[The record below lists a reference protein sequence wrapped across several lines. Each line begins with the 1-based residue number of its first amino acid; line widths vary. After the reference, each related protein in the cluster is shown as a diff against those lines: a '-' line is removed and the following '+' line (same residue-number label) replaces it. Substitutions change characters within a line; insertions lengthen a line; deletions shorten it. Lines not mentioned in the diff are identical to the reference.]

1 MNATNTMNVR
11 NRGLPSDS
19 ARRLISDTGL
29 LILRIA
35 VGAIFIAHG
44 WGDASQEGG
53 AGANTENYRDAGIP
67 LPELSAWFGA
77 YMQLVGGVV
86 VIFGAFT
93 RLVGAG
99 FAVVMA
105 GALVWVHRGEPL
117 VMGQDGSG
125 SGFALIMLAA
135 SLALLGTGAGRLS
148 VDWVVTNRRALADR
162 SAGVGQP
169 SGA

>member
-1 MNATNTMNVR
+1 MNARDVR
-11 NRGLPSDS
+11 NRRFLSES
-19 ARRLISDTGL
+19 AQRLISDTGL

-35 VGAIFIAHG
+35 VGAVFIAHG
-44 WGDASQEGG
+44 WGDASQDGG

-86 VIFGAFT
+86 VIFGALT

-105 GALVWVHRGEPL
+105 GALIWVHPGEAL

-148 VDWVVTNRRALADR
+148 ADWVFTNRRVLSDR

>member
-1 MNATNTMNVR
+1 MNAMNVR
-11 NRGLPSDS
+11 NRRLLSDS
-19 ARRLISDTGL
+19 TQRLVSDAGL
-29 LILRIA
+29 LILRVA
-35 VGAIFIAHG
+35 VGAVFMAHG
-44 WGDASQEGG
+44 WGDASQEGA
-53 AGANTENYRDAGIP
+53 AGANTSNYGDAGMP

-86 VIFGAFT
+86 VILGALT
-93 RLVGAG
+93 RLVSAG

-105 GALVWVHRGEPL
+105 GALVFVHPGEPL

-125 SGFALIMLAA
+125 SGFALIMLGA

-148 VDWVVTNRRALADR
+148 VDWVFTDRRSLADR